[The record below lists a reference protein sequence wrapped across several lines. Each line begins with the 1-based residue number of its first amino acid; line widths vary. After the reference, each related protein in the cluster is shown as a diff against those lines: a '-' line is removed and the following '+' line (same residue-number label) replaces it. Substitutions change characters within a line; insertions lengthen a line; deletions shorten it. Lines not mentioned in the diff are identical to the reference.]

1 MVSETAKTLSL
12 QQKITLSPFHFRYIS
27 LKRIPKKQK
36 KKDESATLD

>member
-27 LKRIPKKQK
+27 LKRIPKKK
-36 KKDESATLD
+36 EKGTPS